1 MKKRIRQRGEVTVS
15 SLIGILVLLFLVYEL
30 FQFGPVLLSQ
40 FQFQDSVQNISKFS
54 LNKDPASV
62 RNEVVAKA
70 GEYGLPVDGNMIGVV
85 RDRTY
90 TRITVNYELSVDW
103 LPGQAYKWQVNVDEE
118 SRIF

>member
-1 MKKRIRQRGEVTVS
+1 MIKRNRQRGEITLG

-40 FQFQDSVQNISKFS
+40 FQFQDSVQEIAKFS
-54 LNKDPASV
+54 LNKDQASV

-70 GEYGLPVDGNMIGVV
+70 GEYALPVDGTMVGVT

-90 TRITVNYELSVDW
+90 TRITVNYQLSVDW
-103 LPGQAYKWQVNVDEE
+103 LPGQAYTWQVNVDEE